1 MFLGG
6 GLEQTRVCTDGLTES
21 AELEGRV
28 VLALVITGVG
38 GLNEGTKV
46 FFREETAMGAVVE
59 GTVVT
64 SEAVRS
70 ESLWVGKISL
80 AVEAVG
86 LTGGTTAAVS
96 VPVGGGEPTES
107 TGVVTSLAKVEG

>member
-21 AELEGRV
+21 AEIGGRV
-28 VLALVITGVG
+28 VIALVITRVG
-38 GLNEGTKV
+38 GLS
-46 FFREETAMGAVVE
+46 EEAAMGAVVE

-64 SEAVRS
+64 PDVVRS

-80 AVEAVG
+80 AVEAIG
-86 LTGGTTAAVS
+86 LTGGTAAVVI
-96 VPVGGGEPTES
+96 VPVGRGEPTES
-107 TGVVTSLAKVEG
+107 VDVVTSLAKVEG